1 MKKLTLLTIIALLP
15 IPQAQAFT
23 SKEPDYSYNIYSDSL
38 HTGDSSIKIYEFTP
52 KSNLRYTCMVLADD
66 TQPQLECFPKQ

>member
-15 IPQAQAFT
+15 ITQAQAFI

-52 KSNLRYTCMVLADD
+52 KSNLQYTCIVLADD
-66 TQPQLECFPKQ
+66 TQTQLECFPKQ